1 MDKNKDLHIQGLK
14 IYVPCV
20 LYSKE
25 IGSWKTRKST
35 KEATM
40 WKRKDLR
47 NMEAKSPRQ
56 KGGFQDG
63 SKEMFPFG
71 FCVTDPVSLQGGT

>member
-1 MDKNKDLHIQGLK
+1 
-14 IYVPCV
+14 
-20 LYSKE
+20 
-25 IGSWKTRKST
+25 
-35 KEATM
+35 M

-56 KGGFQDG
+56 KGEYQDD
-63 SKEMFPFG
+63 SKEKFPAG